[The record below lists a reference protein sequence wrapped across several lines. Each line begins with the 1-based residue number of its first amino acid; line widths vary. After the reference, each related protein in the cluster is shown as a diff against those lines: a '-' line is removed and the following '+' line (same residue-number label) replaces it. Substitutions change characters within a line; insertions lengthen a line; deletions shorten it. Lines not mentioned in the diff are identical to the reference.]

1 MIVNSE
7 HVRSMLPIEHIPY
20 EETLANNFKGAKIT
34 ANVSRLIKKVDS
46 ASDLTLSL
54 REISNH
60 RNWHTAWLELSP
72 VVFGWFFIESL
83 FWKAKS

>member
-46 ASDLTLSL
+46 SSD
-54 REISNH
+54 
-60 RNWHTAWLELSP
+60 
-72 VVFGWFFIESL
+72 
-83 FWKAKS
+83 